1 MRGVNTNEVLKL
13 NIKYTAD
20 HIKKTN
26 KWNKIDIVFKT
37 G

>member
-1 MRGVNTNEVLKL
+1 MRGFITNEVLKW

-20 HIKKTN
+20 HIKKT
-26 KWNKIDIVFKT
+26 KERDKIDIVFKK